1 MKQTKAFKFSC
12 GQQNKEPDSELI
24 KASKDFV
31 IELCESFAIQTNQY
45 KPNHSFE
52 IINNYIKDGNHLSRI
67 LYSEISQNIFQ
78 SDEEKLGKILTNIDN
93 LLNFSLK
100 NENRKLN
107 QPVVDIVLR
116 VYDHVHLADIQTSV
130 IKGIAKKQNVAL
142 QKDLDDFKKKLHKT
156 NANYERKVEK
166 AQQNYV
172 TVLGLFIA
180 ILVATGGVFVQSS
193 SLFNNIVKVSIESS
207 EKLILAAS
215 IVSAIIGNLI
225 FFMAC
230 FIAKISGI
238 EEKIYEKWWKRFT
251 FSMGIGIIFSYGVYL
266 VIPVVRF
273 LFNWIFSGH

>member
-1 MKQTKAFKFSC
+1 MKQKKPFKFFND
-12 GQQNKEPDSELI
+12 QQNKETDSELI

-31 IELCESFAIQTNQY
+31 IELCESFAIQANQY
-45 KPNHSFE
+45 NPEKSFC
-52 IINNYIKDGNHLSRI
+52 IIDNYVNKGDHLSRI

-78 SDEEKLGKILTNIDN
+78 CNTNEVGLILTNIDK
-93 LLNFSLK
+93 LVNFSLRD
-100 NENRKLN
+100 ENRKFN

-116 VYDHVHLADIQTSV
+116 VYDHVHLADIQTSA
-130 IKGIAKKQNVAL
+130 IKDIAKEQNVAL

>member
-1 MKQTKAFKFSC
+1 MKPKKPFKFFND
-12 GQQNKEPDSELI
+12 QQNKETDSELI

-31 IELCESFAIQTNQY
+31 IELCNSFAVPTNQY
-45 KPNHSFE
+45 NPENSFC
-52 IINNYIKDGNHLSRI
+52 IIDNYVNKGDHLSRI

-78 SDEEKLGKILTNIDN
+78 CNTNEVGLILTNIDR
-93 LLNFSLK
+93 LVNFSLR
-100 NENRKLN
+100 NENRKSN
-107 QPVVDIVLR
+107 QQVVDIVLR
-116 VYDHVHLADIQTSV
+116 VYDHIHLADIQTSV
-130 IKGIAKKQNVAL
+130 IANIAKEQAMFVNKQNKNL
-142 QKDLDDFKKKLHKT
+142 TKEFDDFKEKLAET
-156 NANYERKVEK
+156 NANYEKKVEK

-180 ILVATGGVFVQSS
+180 ILIATGGVFVQSS

-207 EKLILAAS
+207 GKLILAAS

-238 EEKIYEKWWKRFT
+238 EEKIYEKWWKQFT

-266 VIPVVRF
+266 IIPF
-273 LFNWIFSGH
+273 FF

>member
-1 MKQTKAFKFSC
+1 MKPKKPFKFFND
-12 GQQNKEPDSELI
+12 QQNKETDSELI

-31 IELCESFAIQTNQY
+31 IELCNSFAVPTNQY
-45 KPNHSFE
+45 NPENSFC
-52 IINNYIKDGNHLSRI
+52 IIDNYVNKGDHLSRI

-78 SDEEKLGKILTNIDN
+78 CNTNEVGLILTNIDR
-93 LLNFSLK
+93 LVNFSLR
-100 NENRKLN
+100 NENRKSN
-107 QPVVDIVLR
+107 QQVVDIVLR
-116 VYDHVHLADIQTSV
+116 VYDHIHLADIQTSV
-130 IKGIAKKQNVAL
+130 IANIAKEQAMFVNKQNKNL
-142 QKDLDDFKKKLHKT
+142 TKEFDDFKEKLAET
-156 NANYERKVEK
+156 NANYEKKVEK

-180 ILVATGGVFVQSS
+180 ILIATGGVFVQSS

-207 EKLILAAS
+207 GKLILAAS

-238 EEKIYEKWWKRFT
+238 EEKIYEKWWKQFT

-266 VIPVVRF
+266 IIPF
-273 LFNWIFSGH
+273 FFK

>member
-1 MKQTKAFKFSC
+1 MKPEKPFKFFND
-12 GQQNKEPDSELI
+12 QQNKETDSELI

-31 IELCESFAIQTNQY
+31 IELCNSFAVPTNQY
-45 KPNHSFE
+45 NPENSFC
-52 IINNYIKDGNHLSRI
+52 IIDNYVNKGDHLSRI

-78 SDEEKLGKILTNIDN
+78 YNTNEVGLILTNIDR
-93 LLNFSLK
+93 LVNFSLR
-100 NENRKLN
+100 NENRESN
-107 QPVVDIVLR
+107 QQVVDIVLR
-116 VYDHVHLADIQTSV
+116 VYDHIHLADIQSSV
-130 IKGIAKKQNVAL
+130 IANIAKEQTRFVNKQNRNL
-142 QKDLDDFKKKLHKT
+142 TKEFNDFKEKLAET
-156 NANYERKVEK
+156 NANYGKKVEK

-180 ILVATGGVFVQSS
+180 ILIATGGVFVQSS

-207 EKLILAAS
+207 GKLILAAS

-251 FSMGIGIIFSYGVYL
+251 SSMGIGIIFSYGVYL
-266 VIPVVRF
+266 II
-273 LFNWIFSGH
+273 LFFFK